1 MVEES
6 DKGANQMNLLNA
18 VNTLLE
24 LNKQGISA
32 HLEGTM
38 SGTQIRLNKDCS
50 STLPL
55 ELWGTKLND
64 PTVFEYLGMWNPTIN
79 DWQSQ
84 RWQVKYDN

>member
-6 DKGANQMNLLNA
+6 HKGETKMNILNA
-18 VNTLLE
+18 VKTLIE
-24 LNKQGISA
+24 LNKQGVSA
-32 HLEGTM
+32 ALEGTM
-38 SGTQIRLNKDCS
+38 SGTQIRLSRDYPDS
-50 STLPL
+50 APL